1 MAITQRYTLLGM
13 KAVVHYAL
21 EPCSVELREI
31 AEPTPRAGE
40 VVVRV
45 RAVGVCG
52 SDLHQYHNTQSWQVN
67 TPVVLGHEFAG
78 VIEAVGEGVH
88 DWQVGARV
96 ACETAAVIC
105 QTCAYCRT
113 GRYNLCPHRLGFG
126 YGVNGA
132 MTRYVRVPAR
142 ILHRLPDNLSF
153 EDAAMTEPCCV
164 AAHAVIEC
172 SNPQPGDL
180 VVVFGSGPI
189 GLLCLQ
195 MAKLF
200 SPRMAILI
208 GLSTDGARLSMAEAS
223 GADLVLCADTDP
235 IETIVKRIG
244 DGLGADLVIDAVG
257 VSAVLAPCLRITR
270 PGGQITKVGWGPEP
284 LNFSLDPLVGKN
296 LTLQGAFSHTW
307 ATWERVLTLMS
318 AGKLRLAPLR
328 RVFALDEWRAAFC
341 AMEQRHTAK
350 SLLIP
355 D

>member
-1 MAITQRYTLLGM
+1 M

-40 VVVRV
+40 ALVRV

-52 SDLHQYHNTQSWQVN
+52 SDLHQYHNTQSWHVN
-67 TPVVLGHEFAG
+67 VPVVLGHEFAG
-78 VIEAVGEGVH
+78 VIEAIGEGVQG
-88 DWQVGARV
+88 WQVGDCV

-105 QTCAYCRT
+105 GQCAYCRT
-113 GRYNLCPHRLGFG
+113 GRYNLCPKRLGFG

-132 MTRYVRVPAR
+132 MTRYVRAPVR
-142 ILHRLPDNLSF
+142 ILHRIPDTLCF

-172 SNPQPGDL
+172 SHPKPGDL

-200 SPRMAILI
+200 SPRKAILV
-208 GLSTDGARLSMAEAS
+208 GLSADGERLRIAEAV
-223 GADLVLCADTDP
+223 GADAILCADRDD
-235 IETIVKRIG
+235 IEAFVRREG

-257 VSAVLAPCLRITR
+257 SSAVLEPCLRITR
-270 PGGQITKVGWGPEP
+270 PDGQITKVGWGPEP
-284 LNFSLDPLVGKN
+284 LGYSLDPLVGKN
-296 LTLQGAFSHTW
+296 LRLQGTFSHTW
-307 ATWERVLTLMS
+307 GTWERVLTLMG
-318 AGKLRLAPLR
+318 AGKLKLAPMR
-328 RVFALDEWRAAFC
+328 RVFPLEAWREAFH
-341 AMEQRHTAK
+341 AMEQRRTVK
-350 SLLIP
+350 SVLILE
-355 D
+355 

>member
-1 MAITQRYTLLGM
+1 M

-21 EPCSVELREI
+21 EPCRVELREI

-40 VVVRV
+40 VLVRV

-67 TPVVLGHEFAG
+67 VPVVLGHEFAG
-78 VIEAVGEGVH
+78 VIEAVGEGVEGWH
-88 DWQVGARV
+88 VGERV

-105 QTCAYCRT
+105 EDCAYCRT
-113 GRYNLCPHRLGFG
+113 WRYNLCPQRLGFG

-132 MTRYVRVPAR
+132 MTRYVRVPTR
-142 ILHRLPDNLSF
+142 ILHRLPENLSF

-172 SNPQPGDL
+172 SQPRPGDL

-200 SPRMAILI
+200 NPRKAILV
-208 GLSTDGARLSMAEAS
+208 GLSTDGTRLQMAEAV
-223 GADLVLCADTDP
+223 GADAILYADHDD
-235 IETIVKRIG
+235 IEAIVRREG

-257 VSAVLAPCLRITR
+257 SSAVLEPCLRITR
-270 PGGQITKVGWGPEP
+270 PDGQITKVGWGPEP
-284 LNFSLDPLVGKN
+284 LGYSLDPLVGKN
-296 LTLQGAFSHTW
+296 LRLQGTFSHSW
-307 ATWERVLTLMS
+307 GTWERVLTLMS
-318 AGKLRLAPLR
+318 AGKLKLAPMR
-328 RVFALDEWRAAFC
+328 RVFPLEAWREAFH
-341 AMEQRHTAK
+341 AMEQRHTVK
-350 SLLIP
+350 SLLMP
-355 D
+355 E

>member
-1 MAITQRYTLLGM
+1 M

-40 VVVRV
+40 AIVRV

-67 TPVVLGHEFAG
+67 VPVVLGHEFAG
-78 VIEAVGEGVH
+78 VIEAVGDGVQG
-88 DWQVGARV
+88 WQVGDRV

-105 QTCAYCRT
+105 ERCAYCRT
-113 GRYNLCPHRLGFG
+113 GRYNLCPQRLGFG

-132 MTRYVRVPAR
+132 MTRYVRAPAR
-142 ILHRLPDNLSF
+142 ILHRLPDTLSF

-172 SNPQPGDL
+172 SQPKPGDL

-200 SPRMAILI
+200 SPRKAILV
-208 GLSTDGARLSMAEAS
+208 GLSTDGARLQVAEAV
-223 GADLVLCADTDP
+223 GAGAILCADRDD
-235 IETIVKRIG
+235 IEAIIRREG

-257 VSAVLAPCLRITR
+257 SSAVLEPCLRIAR
-270 PGGQITKVGWGPEP
+270 PDGQITKVGWGPEP
-284 LNFSLDPLVGKN
+284 LGYSLDPLVGKN
-296 LTLQGAFSHTW
+296 LRLQGTFSHTW
-307 ATWERVLTLMS
+307 GTWERVLTLMG
-318 AGKLRLAPLR
+318 AGRLKLAPMR
-328 RVFALDEWRAAFC
+328 RAFTLEAWRDAFQ
-341 AMEQRHTAK
+341 AMEQRRTVK
-350 SLLIP
+350 SVLIP
-355 D
+355 E

>member
-1 MAITQRYTLLGM
+1 M

-40 VVVRV
+40 VLVRV

-67 TPVVLGHEFAG
+67 VPVVLGHEFAG
-78 VIEAVGEGVH
+78 VIEAVGEGVQG
-88 DWQVGARV
+88 WQVGDRV

-105 QTCAYCRT
+105 EQCAYCRT
-113 GRYNLCPHRLGFG
+113 GRYNLCPKRLGFG

-142 ILHRLPDNLSF
+142 ILHRLPDMLCF

-172 SNPQPGDL
+172 SQPKPGDL

-200 SPRMAILI
+200 SPRKAIW
-208 GLSTDGARLSMAEAS
+208 S
-223 GADLVLCADTDP
+223 G
-235 IETIVKRIG
+235 
-244 DGLGADLVIDAVG
+244 
-257 VSAVLAPCLRITR
+257 
-270 PGGQITKVGWGPEP
+270 
-284 LNFSLDPLVGKN
+284 
-296 LTLQGAFSHTW
+296 
-307 ATWERVLTLMS
+307 
-318 AGKLRLAPLR
+318 
-328 RVFALDEWRAAFC
+328 
-341 AMEQRHTAK
+341 
-350 SLLIP
+350 
-355 D
+355 

>member
-1 MAITQRYTLLGM
+1 M

-40 VVVRV
+40 VLVRV

-52 SDLHQYHNTQSWQVN
+52 SDLHQYHGTQSWKVN

-78 VIEAVGEGVH
+78 VIEVVGEGVQG
-88 DWQVGARV
+88 WQVGDRV

-105 QTCAYCRT
+105 GTCAYCRT

-142 ILHRLPDNLSF
+142 ILHRLPGNLCF

-164 AAHAVIEC
+164 AAHAVMEC
-172 SNPQPGDL
+172 SNPKPGDL

-195 MAKLF
+195 MAKLYN
-200 SPRMAILI
+200 PRKAILV
-208 GLSTDGARLSMAEAS
+208 GLSTDGERLRMAEAS
-223 GADLVLCADTDP
+223 GADTVLYADADD
-235 IETIVKRIG
+235 IEAIIKREG
-244 DGLGADLVIDAVG
+244 DGLGADLVVDAVG
-257 VSAVLAPCLRITR
+257 ASAALEPCLRITR
-270 PGGQITKVGWGPEP
+270 PDGQITKVGWGPEP
-284 LNFSLDPLVGKN
+284 LGFSLDPLVGKN
-296 LTLQGAFSHTW
+296 LTLQGTFSHTW
-307 ATWERVLTLMS
+307 ATWERVLTLMG
-318 AGKLRLAPLR
+318 AGKLNLAPLR
-328 RVFALDEWRAAFC
+328 RTFPLEGWRAAFQ
-341 AMEQRHTAK
+341 AMEQRRTTK

>member
-1 MAITQRYTLLGM
+1 M
-13 KAVVHYAL
+13 KAVVQYAL
-21 EPCSVELREI
+21 APCSVELREI

-40 VVVRV
+40 VLVRV

-52 SDLHQYHNTQSWQVN
+52 SDLHQYHGTQSWHVN

-78 VIEAVGEGVH
+78 VIEAVGEGVQG
-88 DWQVGARV
+88 WRVGDRV

-105 QTCAYCRT
+105 EQCAYCRT

-132 MTRYVRVPAR
+132 MARYVRVPAR
-142 ILHRLPDNLSF
+142 LLHRLPDSLSF

-172 SNPQPGDL
+172 SRLKPGDL

-195 MAKLF
+195 MAQLH
-200 SPRMAILI
+200 SPRKAILV
-208 GLSTDGARLSMAEAS
+208 GLSTDGARLQIAEAV
-223 GADLVLCADTDP
+223 GADLILCADKDDV
-235 IETIVKRIG
+235 EAVVKREG

-257 VSAVLAPCLRITR
+257 RSEVLEPCLRVAR
-270 PGGQITKVGWGPEP
+270 PDGQITKVGWGPEP
-284 LNFSLDPLVGKN
+284 LGFSLDPLVGKN
-296 LTLQGAFSHTW
+296 LRLQGTFSHTW
-307 ATWERVLTLMS
+307 ATWERVLTLMG
-318 AGKLRLAPLR
+318 AGKLRLAPMR
-328 RVFALDEWRAAFC
+328 RTFPLVDWRAAFH
-341 AMEQRHTAK
+341 AMEQRATAK
-350 SLLIP
+350 SILIP

>member
-1 MAITQRYTLLGM
+1 M

-40 VVVRV
+40 VLVRV

-67 TPVVLGHEFAG
+67 VPVVLGHEFAG
-78 VIEAVGEGVH
+78 VIEAVGEGVQG
-88 DWQVGARV
+88 WQVGDRV

-105 QTCAYCRT
+105 EQCAYCRT
-113 GRYNLCPHRLGFG
+113 GRYNLCPQRLGFG

-132 MTRYVRVPAR
+132 MTRYVRAPAR
-142 ILHRLPDNLSF
+142 ILHRLPDTLGF

-172 SNPQPGDL
+172 SQPKPGDL

-200 SPRMAILI
+200 SPRKAILV
-208 GLSTDGARLSMAEAS
+208 GLSTDGARLQIAEAI
-223 GADLVLCADTDP
+223 GTDAILCADRDDL
-235 IETIVKRIG
+235 EATIRREG

-257 VSAVLAPCLRITR
+257 SSAVLEPCLRITR
-270 PGGQITKVGWGPEP
+270 PDGQITKVGWGPEP
-284 LNFSLDPLVGKN
+284 LGYSLDPLVGKN
-296 LTLQGAFSHTW
+296 LRLQGTFSHTW
-307 ATWERVLTLMS
+307 GTWERVLTLMG
-318 AGKLRLAPLR
+318 AGQLKLAPMR
-328 RVFALDEWRAAFC
+328 RVFPLEAWRDAFH
-341 AMEQRHTAK
+341 AMEQRHTVK
-350 SLLIP
+350 SVLIP
-355 D
+355 E